1 MPCAEGE
8 QGRVAPAVQ
17 PLRAGHAESA
27 GEGLAQWP
35 RRCFFFFFKK
45 EHKILE
51 LSTLV
56 DGMRLSFRSVL
67 PASLPW
73 RRHRVVS
80 LRGIPSQAAD
90 SRELAPGTGRKELL
104 RRWLFALELD

>member
-17 PLRAGHAESA
+17 PLRAGHAES
-27 GEGLAQWP
+27 
-35 RRCFFFFFKK
+35 RRRGACSVAKEVLFFFLKK